1 LFKKQRDGK
10 SMKKIMVINL
20 RNTQLEGY
28 NPELTRPTFQGGR
41 VVTFNCDGLGN
52 ALIQT
57 HNDQATMS
65 TMTWDELETL
75 LRSGWYDIELPNDR
89 NWPNVNERFHFFI
102 SPNQPYNLDNDM
114 ELENLNNSP
123 ILKYLLFQY
132 IGAEY
137 EENADYS
144 EDSLWAEYLLL
155 KRNGQLNRL
164 FVQEVLYNYRP
175 NN

>member
-1 LFKKQRDGK
+1 
-10 SMKKIMVINL
+10 MNL
-20 RNTQLEGY
+20 YLRRNQLKGY
-28 NPELTRPTFQGGR
+28 NPELKRPTFQGGR
-41 VVTFNCDGLGN
+41 VVTFNCDGRGN

-57 HNDQATMS
+57 QENQPTLISMA
-65 TMTWDELETL
+65 WDELETL

-89 NWPNVNERFHFFI
+89 NWQSVNERFHFFVA
-102 SPNQPYNLDNDM
+102 PNQPYNLDENV

-123 ILKYLLFQY
+123 ILKYLLIQY

-144 EDSLWAEYLLL
+144 EGTLWAEYLLL
-155 KRNGQLNRL
+155 KRNGQLNNL
-164 FVQEVLYNYRP
+164 FIQEVLYNYGP